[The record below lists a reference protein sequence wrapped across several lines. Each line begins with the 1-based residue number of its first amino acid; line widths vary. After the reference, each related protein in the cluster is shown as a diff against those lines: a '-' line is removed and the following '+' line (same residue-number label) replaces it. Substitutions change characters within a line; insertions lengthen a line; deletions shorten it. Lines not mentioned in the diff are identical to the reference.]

1 MLRAENLPQPAG
13 LADSGQANACEA
25 GLQVETWC
33 GAQCRRVASS
43 LESLDGT
50 CISIMNSNCL
60 RRWIAC
66 LLLLAPSAGLLPAAE
81 SESPATGTNRSLSV
95 QAPMKLAAWQ
105 ERLTLGPG
113 DVLNFS
119 LFDIADT
126 TRVDV
131 PIGPDGR
138 VSFLQARDITA
149 AGLTIDELRAKLDEA
164 LSKFYQN
171 PRTIITP
178 VMFHSK
184 KYIVLGAVVNKG
196 VYTFDRPLS
205 VIEALARSGGVETG
219 LYGRDTVELAD
230 LSHSFLVRNNR
241 RVPVDFEQLFQR
253 GDLSQNVPLEP
264 GDLLYVAPSGANE
277 IYVLGQVASP
287 GVAAY
292 LPRTSTMSVI
302 AARGGFTPE
311 AYRSRVLVVRG
322 SVTHPETFVVD
333 AAAILSAKK
342 PDFKLQA
349 KDIVYVGMSPWVKA
363 EEVLDTAVTAF
374 VQGFVVTATSRK
386 VGPIITSPWV
396 K

>member
-1 MLRAENLPQPAG
+1 
-13 LADSGQANACEA
+13 
-25 GLQVETWC
+25 
-33 GAQCRRVASS
+33 
-43 LESLDGT
+43 
-50 CISIMNSNCL
+50 
-60 RRWIAC
+60 
-66 LLLLAPSAGLLPAAE
+66 LPAAE
-81 SESPATGTNRSLSV
+81 SDSPPKAALAPAGGTNLSLSV
-95 QAPMKLAAWQ
+95 PAPTKLAAWQ
-105 ERLTLGPG
+105 QRLTLGPG
-113 DVLNFS
+113 DVINLS
-119 LFDIADT
+119 LFDMPESA
-126 TRVDV
+126 RVEV

-164 LSKFYQN
+164 LSKYYQN

-178 VMFHSK
+178 VAFHSK
-184 KYIVLGAVVNKG
+184 KYYVLGAVVAKG

-205 VIEALARSGGVETG
+205 VIEALARAGGVETG

-230 LSHSFLVRNNR
+230 LAHSFLVRNGQ
-241 RVPVDFEQLFQR
+241 RVPVDFERLFQH

-264 GDLLYVAPSGANE
+264 EDFLYFTPAGANE

-287 GVAAY
+287 GVAAF
-292 LPRTSTMSVI
+292 LPRTSAMSVI

-311 AYRSRVLVVRG
+311 AYRGRVLVIRG

-349 KDIVYVGMSPWVKA
+349 KDIVYVGTSPWVKA

-374 VQGFVVTATSRK
+374 VQGFVVNTTSRK
-386 VGPIITSPWV
+386 VGPWITSPWI